1 MLAVNGKNTEKNS
14 FILLYYIFSSMLK
27 VEFIIFLFLFYTLNR
42 PANEKLPD

>member
-27 VEFIIFLFLFYTLNR
+27 VEFIIFLFYTLNR